1 MNDAVTIPKNGT
13 PSPEAKPMRTVMF
26 YSPDVDFCVSMRL
39 LFQDRYHVITVSDPE
54 MVLVMVR
61 EFRPYL
67 MVVDSAPT
75 KTMLGR
81 FEQIKREFPQTQIM
95 SFYAPHFNRANESRN
110 SFRCVDA
117 AFSKP
122 IDLAEVT
129 KYMTEMMAES
139 S

>member
-1 MNDAVTIPKNGT
+1 VL
-13 PSPEAKPMRTVMF
+13 F

-39 LFQDRYHVITVSDPE
+39 LFQDRYHVITVSEPE
-54 MVLVMVR
+54 MVLGAVR

-75 KTMLGR
+75 KSMMNR
-81 FEQIKREFPQTQIM
+81 FEQIKREFPRTRII
-95 SFYAPHFNRANESRN
+95 SLYAPPFYRATESRTT
-110 SFRCVDA
+110 FPWVDA
-117 AFSKP
+117 AFTKP

-129 KYMTEMMAES
+129 KYMSEAMSES